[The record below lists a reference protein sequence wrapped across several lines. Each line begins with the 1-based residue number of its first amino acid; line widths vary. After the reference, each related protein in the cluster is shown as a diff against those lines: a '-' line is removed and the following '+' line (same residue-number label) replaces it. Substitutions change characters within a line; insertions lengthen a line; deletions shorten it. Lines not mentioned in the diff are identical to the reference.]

1 MKLGNISRSKVCYRI
16 MTTAPRRYC
25 VRPNGGILDPGNSVD
40 VSGGSNNIF
49 FHFGSLSFLR
59 DQRLWVCS
67 NIVLGSFSPHLRMDK
82 NFLHTG

>member
-40 VSGGSNNIF
+40 VSGGSNNTF
-49 FHFGSLSFLR
+49 FSF
-59 DQRLWVCS
+59 WV
-67 NIVLGSFSPHLRMDK
+67 VKLFKRPKAMGLF
-82 NFLHTG
+82 